1 TASDPLTVW
10 VDYTNDLESMSV
22 LVDYGASGGTGPY
35 AYTFEVN
42 GMPWW
47 GDELDSIIFYDFLA
61 VNVVVCATDANG
73 CSSCEQFIAD
83 PSFIPCTLNLNTNVD
98 GNLLT
103 VSAELMF
110 DDGLSGEYVGY
121 LNVGLDSTYVM
132 DAYFPYSVYLP
143 TIGTYNVCYELHPD
157 YQEFYPI
164 CPASIC
170 EEITVTELNSDCAAD
185 FVYNQNNGEISF
197 YSTSTG
203 FFDAVLWDF
212 GNGET
217 STLSN
222 PIVNLLPGIY
232 VVTLEVSNAL
242 SGCSSTVQE
251 TITVLA
257 PAHICMEL
265 YYDDNQNGQQDLGEM
280 PVDSLYVT
288 WGNEIWLATDG
299 VLDVWTN
306 PGSSCISFGGEWSA
320 IQVTQSPNWNA
331 CFMSDTY
338 LLELAPG
345 EELCPIVIGLYV
357 PQTTICG
364 TYYFDANI
372 NGVLDNGESGV
383 AYAEIEVQ
391 WLSQNV
397 LVTCDENG
405 DYCIELPINNSVYMT
420 PLLDGE
426 SSALIQPQ
434 FHYVYTYTSPEIA
447 NFGVYSVTNSIDIGV
462 SLSPSN
468 PVVPGFSTTYY
479 ATVQNYSN
487 MPTTGTLFVYNAL
500 GQTTSYVNDG
510 GSVEPNG
517 ASWVINLPAYGT
529 ASYSYTV
536 TNSTSMVLGESA
548 VTTASLN
555 SVGTDIN
562 LVNNNATLQMTV
574 IGSYDPN
581 NKLANPA
588 GVGPLGLISPSVN
601 SIEYTINF
609 QNTGTAPAVNIEVV
623 DDLPMLLDPSSIQ
636 LLHTSHPATMLVQG
650 QNVKWNF
657 YNIMLADSMTNEP
670 ESHGHITFRVSPT
683 NPLVNGQS
691 ISNEAY
697 IYFDFNAPIITAP
710 AVLTV
715 DETIGVANVEPG
727 AGLMVYP
734 NPVSDEDLY
743 IAGIKGTTD
752 IFNASGQRVQT
763 IQAQQAPL
771 VISTS
776 SLAPGLYVVH
786 DTTTGQRITFVKQ

>member
-1 TASDPLTVW
+1 
-10 VDYTNDLESMSV
+10 
-22 LVDYGASGGTGPY
+22 
-35 AYTFEVN
+35 
-42 GMPWW
+42 
-47 GDELDSIIFYDFLA
+47 
-61 VNVVVCATDANG
+61 
-73 CSSCEQFIAD
+73 
-83 PSFIPCTLNLNTNVD
+83 
-98 GNLLT
+98 
-103 VSAELMF
+103 
-110 DDGLSGEYVGY
+110 
-121 LNVGLDSTYVM
+121 
-132 DAYFPYSVYLP
+132 
-143 TIGTYNVCYELHPD
+143 
-157 YQEFYPI
+157 
-164 CPASIC
+164 
-170 EEITVTELNSDCAAD
+170 
-185 FVYNQNNGEISF
+185 
-197 YSTSTG
+197 
-203 FFDAVLWDF
+203 
-212 GNGET
+212 
-217 STLSN
+217 
-222 PIVNLLPGIY
+222 
-232 VVTLEVSNAL
+232 
-242 SGCSSTVQE
+242 
-251 TITVLA
+251 
-257 PAHICMEL
+257 
-265 YYDDNQNGQQDLGEM
+265 
-280 PVDSLYVT
+280 
-288 WGNEIWLATDG
+288 
-299 VLDVWTN
+299 
-306 PGSSCISFGGEWSA
+306 
-320 IQVTQSPNWNA
+320 
-331 CFMSDTY
+331 
-338 LLELAPG
+338 
-345 EELCPIVIGLYV
+345 
-357 PQTTICG
+357 
-364 TYYFDANI
+364 
-372 NGVLDNGESGV
+372 
-383 AYAEIEVQ
+383 
-391 WLSQNV
+391 
-397 LVTCDENG
+397 
-405 DYCIELPINNSVYMT
+405 MT

-487 MPTTGTLFVYNAL
+487 LPTTGTLFVYNDL

-510 GSVEPNG
+510 GNVEPNG